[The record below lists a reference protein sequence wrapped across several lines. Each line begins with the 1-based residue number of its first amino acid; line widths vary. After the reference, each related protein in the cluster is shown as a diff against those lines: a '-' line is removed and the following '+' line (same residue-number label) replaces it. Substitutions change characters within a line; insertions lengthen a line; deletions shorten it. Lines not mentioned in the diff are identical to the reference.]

1 MATPWCGF
9 ALAMTAGLTV
19 VSRDCPTA
27 FGNLYSYDDAIVPW
41 LNELADECYRQG
53 EADDP
58 IGIVVP
64 YDGSRSRLPVP

>member
-1 MATPWCGF
+1 MPSPRSEKAS
-9 ALAMTAGLTV
+9 A
-19 VSRDCPTA
+19 A
-27 FGNLYSYDDAIVPW
+27 FGNLYAYDGAIVPW